1 MKIVEGWS
9 DKSIAAT
16 SKLPEEEIKHIIK
29 QFKEI
34 LRNTKNIEQEEK
46 YQKEQSQ
53 KEKDIENITEAVEM
67 HKGNKFGIL
76 TIQNY
81 VNRNRNIEDKVSFYR
96 VRKTIADVLGLT
108 YKRANVVKKVMTQ
121 PDRQRR
127 FFESSMI

>member
-1 MKIVEGWS
+1 M
-9 DKSIAAT
+9 
-16 SKLPEEEIKHIIK
+16 EEIKHIIK

-53 KEKDIENITEAVEM
+53 KEKDIEDITEAVEM

-81 VNRNRNIEDKVSFYR
+81 VNRNRNTENKVSFYR
-96 VRKTIADVLGLT
+96 VRKTITDVLGLT
-108 YKRANVVKKVMTQ
+108 YKRANVVNKVMTQ

-127 FFESSMI
+127 FF